1 MDQLIESEMTFGP
14 YPSGDGFRVED
25 SAPHKAAG
33 DGVKII
39 EFYKLYRREGK
50 PTQLWL
56 VEAKTTAPKSSP
68 QVAQKFVAAIKDA
81 GRKIS
86 SPAIEDLDQ
95 HADWIGK
102 HGPRL
107 FPLMPGDFT
116 VSDFSIYFNE
126 LKEKMENGLRLFYAT
141 RMGRHPMQA
150 DNWPE
155 TFCSLPLHTTEVRLF
170 VVVKRAEVLWL
181 PPLNDKFRKVMRPI
195 IGAWGL
201 GPNSVEVL
209 TEDAARQR
217 GLITQA
223 AA

>member
-14 YPSGDGFRVED
+14 YLPGDGFRVED

-68 QVAQKFVAAIKDA
+68 QGAQKFVAAMKD
-81 GRKIS
+81 GGKKVS
-86 SPAIEDLDQ
+86 PPAIENLEQ
-95 HADWIGK
+95 HADWFGE
-102 HGPRL
+102 HWPRL
-107 FPLMPGDFT
+107 FPFMPGDFT

-141 RMGRHPMQA
+141 RMGRHPYQA
-150 DNWPE
+150 DHWPE
-155 TFCSLPLHTTEVRLF
+155 TFRNLPLNTTELRLF
-170 VVVKRAEVLWL
+170 VVIKRAERPWL
-181 PPLNDKFRKVMRPI
+181 PQLNDKLRKVMRPLV
-195 IGAWGL
+195 GAWGM

-209 TEDAARQR
+209 TEEAARR
-217 GLITQA
+217 IGLITHSYA
-223 AA
+223 